1 MEKEKTEKRLSIGRI
16 NSVEIAAVKNEAGDV
31 YVPIKPICAV
41 LGIDFKSQ
49 YAKIKEDYSFNSV
62 MVIITTTGADGKQ
75 YEMVCLPLRR
85 IYGWLYTINPG
96 KVAPEA
102 REAVMKYRDQCNDIL
117 YDYFNGRTRQQQEFI
132 DIERTLMN
140 EKKDLDETLSGLM
153 KEVSDVKSR
162 IRSIDGKFAELQ
174 SQRLNPTPSIFD

>member
-1 MEKEKTEKRLSIGRI
+1 MEKEKTGNRLSIGRI
-16 NSVEIAAVKNEAGDV
+16 NGTEIAAVKNDAGDV
-31 YVPIKPICAV
+31 YVPIKPICTD
-41 LGIDFKSQ
+41 LGIDFKVQ
-49 YAKIKEDYSFNSV
+49 HRKIEDDPSFSST
-62 MVIITTTGADGKQ
+62 MVIMTTVGADRKDR
-75 YEMVCLPLRR
+75 EMVCLPVRR

-117 YDYFNGRTRQQQEFI
+117 HDYFNGRTRQQQEFI

-140 EKKDLDETLSGLM
+140 EKKELDETLSGLM

-174 SQRLNPTPSIFD
+174 SERLNPTPSLFD